1 MPRLCELY
9 PGICLTTEEEAWK
22 TPSQGSK
29 NLNLST
35 AEESGYELEGI
46 LFILLL
52 NEVKSGK
59 EFEKL

>member
-9 PGICLTTEEEAWK
+9 PGICLTTEEKAWK